1 VRILGDDVTTRE
13 SRPAL
18 PTPRP
23 SGWWRRFF
31 PVMYALIRLG
41 EAPLLGW
48 WRRYGYGNIVELR
61 VPGRRTGQPR
71 RAVLGLLRDGNRW
84 FLGHPNG
91 HVPWTRNLQAAREAE
106 LVLRWPGT
114 IPVRATLDPA
124 GELRDRAILAT
135 GQHPFPGNLVYR
147 LARAHIR
154 AAGVFFAIERLDV

>member
-1 VRILGDDVTTRE
+1 MAK
-13 SRPAL
+13 RPDGPSL
-18 PTPRP
+18 PAPKP
-23 SGWWRRFF
+23 SAGWRRFF
-31 PVMYALIRLG
+31 PVMYRAIRLG

-84 FLGHPNG
+84 FLGHPSG
-91 HVPWTRNLQAAREAE
+91 HVPWTRNLEAAREAD

-114 IPVRATLDPA
+114 IPVRATILPPGD
-124 GELRDRAILAT
+124 LRDRAILAT
-135 GQHPFPGNLVYR
+135 SQHPFPGNLVYR

-154 AAGVFFAIERLDV
+154 AEGVFFVVERLDV